1 MTGLTMRFDKY
12 EEQLKNMDQP
22 VKASDIPD
30 IQIDLPA
37 MVSYAKENGKSVPD
51 LTEEEEKMFIRKPDL
66 F

>member
-1 MTGLTMRFDKY
+1 M
-12 EEQLKNMDQP
+12 KNMDQP

-51 LTEEEEKMFIRKPDL
+51 LTEEEKKMFIRKPDL